1 MRIEDKMV
9 FFKRRHDG
17 IVIID
22 PIVCSQKDV
31 KFFKAVEK
39 FIQRRE
45 GGILREDLKVISYT
59 LNRQRLFFTVNLKT
73 PLW

>member
-1 MRIEDKMV
+1 MPIADKMV

-17 IVIID
+17 VVIID
-22 PIVCSQKDV
+22 QMVCSQKDV

-39 FIQRRE
+39 FIQRGE

-59 LNRQRLFFTVNLKT
+59 LNRQRLFSQ
-73 PLW
+73 